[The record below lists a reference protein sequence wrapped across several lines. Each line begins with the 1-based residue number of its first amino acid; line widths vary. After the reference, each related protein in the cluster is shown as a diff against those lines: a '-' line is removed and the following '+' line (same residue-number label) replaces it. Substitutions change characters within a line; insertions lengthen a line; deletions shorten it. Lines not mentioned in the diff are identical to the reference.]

1 MFRRCVWRVGAYWQ
15 PPGNPYISSG
25 FLVPDFS
32 RHLFRRYMTSGGNL
46 TALAGTGIIRWV
58 DLIRLLDKHMISC
71 RMHSIGGLAPEKMLI
86 RSGYQKSTGKAW

>member
-1 MFRRCVWRVGAYWQ
+1 M
-15 PPGNPYISSG
+15 PISNPLGIHIFSSS

-32 RHLFRRYMTSGGNL
+32 RHLSRRYLTSRGNL
-46 TALAGTGIIRWV
+46 TAFAGTGIIRWV

-71 RMHSIGGLAPEKMLI
+71 RMHSIGGLAPGKMLI